1 VLQLQKQIEQENLA
15 QVVAYDHLPTDIE
28 KSIPTNFSGTQRI
41 RKLQC
46 PCTMISPHSARA
58 QEVNNGK

>member
-28 KSIPTNFSGTQRI
+28 KSIPTNFSGTQT
-41 RKLQC
+41 RKPGTSRSL
-46 PCTMISPHSARA
+46 
-58 QEVNNGK
+58 